1 MIRSLAL
8 VLSTAALLL
17 AASACN
23 SDCPACDDLRD
34 PTPVLETGVSSL
46 RLCVANVPITGA
58 EDERACA
65 AVSVTYLLPTD

>member
-8 VLSTAALLL
+8 IISAVVLLL
-17 AASACN
+17 VSSACN
-23 SDCPACDDLRD
+23 TDCPACDDLRD
-34 PTPVLETGVSSL
+34 PTPVVETGVSSL